1 MIYTARQIGQ
11 MGEIAAARYLR
22 DNGYSIVCANFRA
35 KTGEIDLVASK
46 GNVIAFCEVKTRK
59 DCRHGRPSE
68 YVTYS
73 KRQKLIAT
81 ALLFVKRYKIKN
93 QMRFDVLE
101 VILPPGKTHL
111 NAEVTHI
118 KAAFDGED
126 TPFSF

>member
-1 MIYTARQIGQ
+1 M
-11 MGEIAAARYLR
+11 
-22 DNGYSIVCANFRA
+22 
-35 KTGEIDLVASK
+35 
-46 GNVIAFCEVKTRK
+46 
-59 DCRHGRPSE
+59 
-68 YVTYS
+68 
-73 KRQKLIAT
+73 
-81 ALLFVKRYKIKN
+81 KRYKIKN